1 MAGSHVK
8 RDAQS
13 ETAQRHK
20 EIVDAAP
27 ARDADFTTISGAPV
41 DAIYTPADVEDVDY
55 ERDLGVPGE
64 FPFTRGPY
72 TNMYRGRLWT
82 MRQFS
87 GFGTARESNE
97 RYKFLL
103 AQGGGGLSVAFDM
116 PTLMGID
123 ADHARAEGEVGR
135 CGVSISSLRDMEILF
150 DGIPLQDVSTSMTIN
165 GPAAIIWAFYIAAAE
180 KQGADPAKLRGTLQN
195 DILKEYIA
203 QKEYIFPPAPSLRLV
218 VDTIEH
224 ATNHMPYFH
233 PVSISGYHIR
243 EAGSTAV
250 QELAFTLSDG
260 FAYVEAAMARGL
272 SVDAFAPRLSYF
284 FNAHSDFFE
293 EICKYRAARRIWA
306 RHLRDKYGAKDPAS
320 WRLRFHTQTAGCS
333 LTAQQPENNIVRV
346 AIQALAGVLGGTQS
360 LHTNSMDE
368 TLALPTDRAAKIAL
382 RTQQII
388 AAETG
393 VANVADPLGGSWFIE
408 SLTNRMEQEAEEYFA
423 RIDKQGGVVRAL
435 EEGFQQREIGRA
447 AYAYQRDLEAGRKF
461 MVGVNTCVEPDE
473 KLEIPLLIIEPR
485 VEAEQRAALAELRR
499 NRDNARASRTLSEL
513 RDAARGNTNL
523 MPAILECARAY
534 VTVGEAVAALQD
546 VFGTY
551 LEPAA
556 F

>member
-1 MAGSHVK
+1 
-8 RDAQS
+8 
-13 ETAQRHK
+13 
-20 EIVDAAP
+20 
-27 ARDADFTTISGAPV
+27 
-41 DAIYTPADVEDVDY
+41 
-55 ERDLGVPGE
+55 
-64 FPFTRGPY
+64 
-72 TNMYRGRLWT
+72 
-82 MRQFS
+82 
-87 GFGTARESNE
+87 
-97 RYKFLL
+97 
-103 AQGGGGLSVAFDM
+103 
-116 PTLMGID
+116 
-123 ADHARAEGEVGR
+123 
-135 CGVSISSLRDMEILF
+135 
-150 DGIPLQDVSTSMTIN
+150 
-165 GPAAIIWAFYIAAAE
+165 
-180 KQGADPAKLRGTLQN
+180 
-195 DILKEYIA
+195 
-203 QKEYIFPPAPSLRLV
+203 
-218 VDTIEH
+218 
-224 ATNHMPYFH
+224 
-233 PVSISGYHIR
+233 
-243 EAGSTAV
+243 
-250 QELAFTLSDG
+250 
-260 FAYVEAAMARGL
+260 
-272 SVDAFAPRLSYF
+272 
-284 FNAHSDFFE
+284 
-293 EICKYRAARRIWA
+293 
-306 RHLRDKYGAKDPAS
+306 
-320 WRLRFHTQTAGCS
+320 
-333 LTAQQPENNIVRV
+333 
-346 AIQALAGVLGGTQS
+346 
-360 LHTNSMDE
+360 MDE

-513 RDAARGNTNL
+513 RDAARGNANL